1 VPRLTVWVVR
11 ASLLHLAAGFTLGAL
26 LLAHK
31 GIPIHPA
38 LWRLLPAHVE
48 LLLVGWTVQLAMGV
62 AFWILP
68 RFAGGTSRGNEALAW
83 CAVGLVNLGVV
94 AVVLSGAVG
103 AAALALPGR
112 VAEAGGTVAF
122 ALHAWG
128 RVRGPSV

>member
-1 VPRLTVWVVR
+1 VPRLTVWAVR
-11 ASLLHLAAGFTLGAL
+11 ASLLYLAAGFTLGAL

-31 GIPIHPA
+31 GIPIHPG

-48 LLLVGWTVQLAMGV
+48 CLLVGWTVQLGMGV

-68 RFAGGTSRGNEALAW
+68 RFAGGASRGNEALAW

-103 AAALALPGR
+103 AASPALLGR
-112 VAEAGGTVAF
+112 VAEAGGAVAF

-128 RVRGPSV
+128 RVRRPSV